1 MADKNETIVTLKLKA
16 DLDGLKEALRKIN
29 DMIRSTLKAQVD
41 ITFNIRGEKR
51 VEALKHTATNKF
63 SCFYRNTRK
72 FQRRIARFYK
82 TNVSNCKRNSIVE
95 F

>member
-51 VEALKHTATNKF
+51 VEALK
-63 SCFYRNTRK
+63 
-72 FQRRIARFYK
+72 QRIAK
-82 TNVSNCKRNSIVE
+82 EIKVPVSFHQKGDAPKAPVSKP
-95 F
+95 